1 MYETVE
7 QVFTEAMP
15 KRFNALEARNQRATY
30 LFEIG
35 NSSGFITWSVIV
47 NDGNLDIQEGGVE
60 EPNCVLKMNE
70 EDYLNMVNGRESIQ
84 MLYMTGKLKI
94 EGDLPFAVKLSRF
107 FPADEK
113 KK

>member
-1 MYETVE
+1 MYERAE

-15 KRFNALEARNQRATY
+15 KRFNASEARNHRATY
-30 LFEIG
+30 WFVIDKPE
-35 NSSGFITWSVIV
+35 NPSTWTVTV
-47 NDGNLDIQEGGVE
+47 NDGNLDIQEGDNG
-60 EPNCVLKMNE
+60 EPNCTLRMAE

-84 MLYMTGKLKI
+84 MLYMTGKLKV

-113 KK
+113 K